1 MQYLLTQEEYD
12 AVAAKVKCEYETK
25 ISSFFRE
32 LEVQLNEDVK
42 VVMPGPVP
50 YKAISLDKLRQDFP
64 YLDRSSSSLR
74 EIYLRFEEVR
84 NCVVKAK
91 DKAGL

>member
-1 MQYLLTQEEYD
+1 
-12 AVAAKVKCEYETK
+12 
-25 ISSFFRE
+25 
-32 LEVQLNEDVK
+32 
-42 VVMPGPVP
+42 MPGPVP

>member
-32 LEVQLNEDVK
+32 LKGRDAR
-42 VVMPGPVP
+42 PGAV
-50 YKAISLDKLRQDFP
+50 
-64 YLDRSSSSLR
+64 
-74 EIYLRFEEVR
+74 
-84 NCVVKAK
+84 
-91 DKAGL
+91 